1 MGEGNP
7 DVSFDYRIVAKR
19 LGYENL
25 RLDEVSV
32 PNMGS

>member
-19 LGYENL
+19 MGYENL
-25 RLDEVSV
+25 RLDRVRV
-32 PNMGS
+32 PDIEG